1 MQELRRKKAFG
12 SVSEKVDD
20 SGDKLHQRVK
30 QIPALLTE
38 RDVLLAD
45 IEQRKGHL
53 VECLSRTDEQLDA
66 IKACLIRYKHS
77 LYMCCKTILYTTRT
91 FLDTSHYQDK
101 NIPPFFTKLLL
112 TQPYLFHHNHDPYPI
127 PRNPLPLLSPFL
139 SPDAPPS
146 IVGVL

>member
-1 MQELRRKKAFG
+1 MYIPTTQVQELRRKKAFG

-66 IKACLIRYKHS
+66 IKACLIRYKRS

-91 FLDTSHYQDK
+91 FLDISHYQDK
-101 NIPPFFTKLLL
+101 NIPSVKTRLCH
-112 TQPYLFHHNHDPYPI
+112 T
-127 PRNPLPLLSPFL
+127 PLQEYH
-139 SPDAPPS
+139 
-146 IVGVL
+146 